1 MKVKQNRKGFT
12 LIELLAVIVILAIIA
27 LIATPIILNV
37 INDSRKKAAIDSSYG
52 VIKSIQLAYTQNQ
65 VAATPV
71 DTDQTL
77 TFGSDT
83 QLQIGNTNTSVT
95 KVSIS
100 GDIPTSGKATLSVS
114 NGSVTFENVKFGN
127 FYCNTFIKG
136 SSTRV
141 CCETSQNCNTD
152 SKISTDQ

>member
-1 MKVKQNRKGFT
+1 MRQNRKGFT
-12 LIELLAVIVILAIIA
+12 LIELLAVIVILAIVA

-71 DTDQTL
+71 DTDQTI
-77 TFGSDT
+77 TFGSNAE
-83 QLQIGNTNTSVT
+83 LQIGTSGTTSVT

-100 GDIPTSGKATLSVS
+100 GDIPTEGTATLNVKD
-114 NGSVTFENVKFGN
+114 GSVTFSNVKFGN
-127 FYCNTFIKG
+127 FYCNTFKKG
-136 SSTRV
+136 SATRV
-141 CCETSQNCNTD
+141 CCETTQSCTTD
-152 SKISTDQ
+152 SKISTDE